1 MSAAQAQAPAATQPA
16 ATQPEGAAAPP
27 GAGSTGGEHIP
38 FVHGP
43 RRRRP
48 LASKRQKVV
57 AGAIV
62 LAALS
67 LLVFKG
73 LTDAM
78 NYYLTA
84 NQAVAQ
90 RAFLANKDFRIQGT
104 VLDDVRQ
111 AGTALDFTIASHGVE
126 VHVVST
132 GSPSALFK
140 PGIPV
145 VLAGHWQGDIFSSYQ
160 IMVQHGSNYVEAPAH
175 HATAAG
181 RPGAA
186 NPAGA
191 RRGS

>member
-1 MSAAQAQAPAATQPA
+1 MSGTPGQVPTAAP
-16 ATQPEGAAAPP
+16 PEGAVAPGGP
-27 GAGSTGGEHIP
+27 GSGRAEQIA

-43 RRRRP
+43 HRRRP
-48 LASKRQKVV
+48 LARRRQKLV
-57 AGAIV
+57 AGVIV

-78 NYYLTA
+78 DYYLTA

-90 RAFLANKDFRIQGT
+90 RATLGNKDFRIQGT
-104 VLDDVRQ
+104 VMDDVRQ
-111 AGTALDFTIASHGVE
+111 AGTALDFMIASHGVK
-126 VHVVST
+126 VDVVST

-181 RPGAA
+181 RPGSA